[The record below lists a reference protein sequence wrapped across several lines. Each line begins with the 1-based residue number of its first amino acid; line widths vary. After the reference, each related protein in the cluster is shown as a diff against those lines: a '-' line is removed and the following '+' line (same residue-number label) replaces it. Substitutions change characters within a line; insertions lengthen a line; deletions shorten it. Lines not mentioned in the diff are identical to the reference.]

1 MMSGSVRLRMR
12 HGERIKALLTHAA
25 SLGVEAHVA
34 YLPRDRRGI
43 YDHARRRIVYAIDL
57 TPIEQVSVF
66 AHEIGHAYH
75 EHVCDGDLNAER
87 QADVY
92 AARLLIDPE
101 DYALLERI
109 TSDVELIADE
119 LGVIPELVDAWQ
131 QHCVTRLRGVTYTRA
146 RMGLGQWRH
155 RSVHA

>member
-1 MMSGSVRLRMR
+1 MSRTGGTGMR
-12 HGERIKALLTHAA
+12 HGDRIKALLSHAA

-43 YDHARRRIVYAIDL
+43 YDHERRRIVYAIDL

-75 EHVCDGDLNAER
+75 EHVCDGDADAER

-92 AARLLIDPE
+92 AARLLIHPE
-101 DYALLERI
+101 DYAELEGL

-131 QHCVTRLRGVTYTRA
+131 RHCLTRLRGVTYTRA

>member
-1 MMSGSVRLRMR
+1 MIGTGGMGMR
-12 HGERIKALLTHAA
+12 HGERIKSLLTHAA
-25 SLGVEAHVA
+25 SLGVQAHVA

-75 EHVCDGDLNAER
+75 EHVCEGDEAAER
-87 QADVY
+87 QADIY
-92 AARLLIDPE
+92 AARLLIHPE
-101 DYALLERI
+101 DYAAIEKM
-109 TSDVELIADE
+109 TSDTELIADE

-131 QHCVTRLRGVTYTRA
+131 RHCLTRLRGVTYTRA